1 MTVIKQLHASD
12 RIADILIVE
21 DEQSLTQWMKK
32 YLLFTFNTLSRY
44 SSPYLI
50 SKTPLVNLVF

>member
-21 DEQSLTQWMKK
+21 DEQSLAQWMKK

-44 SSPYLI
+44 SPLI
-50 SKTPLVNLVF
+50 